1 MTAEQAQLKTPPNS
15 THGSSAHSSGSLRSN
30 GSSSLT
36 VGVDGCVPGL
46 VGPMNEDRMSLVR
59 KVRVH

>member
-1 MTAEQAQLKTPPNS
+1 MTAEQAQTPSTS
-15 THGSSAHSSGSLRSN
+15 THGSSVNSSGSLRTN
-30 GSSSLT
+30 GSSTLT
-36 VGVDGCVPGL
+36 VGVDGCVSGL